1 MFEQELNEQIRRDAA
16 EAAKAE
22 RAEFEASDGLFSHY
36 EIKAWDFGPYLYKV
50 LAASV
55 VINLVGFLVLA
66 QADFTKRGCDSP
78 FVGRVCQVLDTV
90 YMGSV
95 LFGTER
101 EYADAAYEKSE
112 LEDADITFIDVSG
125 EAPPLSYPEGYF
137 QIANPV
143 QYEMLKQQA
152 ANGGFPPISSFPT
165 YNPST
170 SAANELRNT
179 TPKLPKVNPNPLEGE
194 VPDSPFKFETED
206 ETAKNTGGKN
216 TNRPLGGKVNGKNND
231 NGKTG
236 DDQTANNDGGKEDP
250 AKNVEPK
257 TDDVAVMDKF
267 GVYINKR
274 PMKDFGAATLE
285 KVDKKEVSLET
296 PFRITIAGKLGH
308 AKDKKT
314 VKILDPKVIPDPN
327 GRKNDPAM
335 EKLAQD
341 ALLATSDAGWF
352 GYLYNQNVRNVVI
365 SLEQTDAEILINV
378 QSDQPNAEAATSVA
392 NGLRGIIGLAATY
405 SSKPDEKEFLSR
417 AELSS
422 QGKTFQIKF
431 NLPKPLAQEMIRRML
446 DDLRDDGTSLDPTAQ
461 KSPNENTAVNK

>member
-36 EIKAWDFGPYLYKV
+36 EIRSWEWGPYLYKI
-50 LAASV
+50 LGASLL
-55 VINLVGFLVLA
+55 INIVGFLVIA

-90 YMGSV
+90 YVGSV

-112 LEDADITFIDVSG
+112 LEDADITFIDVSS
-125 EAPPLSYPEGYF
+125 ETPPLTYPDGYF

-143 QYEMLKQQA
+143 QYAMMKEQ
-152 ANGGFPPISSFPT
+152 GSDGFPPISSFPT

-170 SAANELRNT
+170 SAANDIRNR
-179 TPKLPKVNPNPLEGE
+179 TPVLPKANPNPLEGDE
-194 VPDSPFKFETED
+194 PDSPFKFETD
-206 ETAKNTGGKN
+206 DDTAKNSGGKK
-216 TNRPLGGKVNGKNND
+216 TNRPLGGKVNGKNN
-231 NGKTG
+231 GTEKTG
-236 DDQTANNDGGKEDP
+236 TDDQTANNDKTDP
-250 AKNVEPK
+250 AKNADAATEG
-257 TDDVAVMDKF
+257 VAVMDKN

-274 PMKDFGAATLE
+274 PITVLGNETLA
-285 KVDKKEVSLET
+285 KMDKKEVDLDT
-296 PFRITIAGKLGH
+296 PFRIVIAGKLGL

-314 VKILDPKVIPDPN
+314 VKILDPKVVPDPT
-327 GRKNDPAM
+327 GRKNDPAI

-341 ALLATSDAGWF
+341 AVLATSDAGWF
-352 GYLYNQNVRNVVI
+352 GYLYQQNVRNVVI
-365 SLEQTDAEILINV
+365 SVEQTDAEIVINV
-378 QSDQPNAEAATSVA
+378 QSDQPTENDAQRAASGL
-392 NGLRGIIGLAATY
+392 NGLLALSML

-417 AELSS
+417 AKLSS
-422 QGKTFQIKF
+422 QGKTFQINF
-431 NLPKPLAQEMIRRML
+431 NLPKPLAQELIRRKL
-446 DDLRDDGTSLDPTAQ
+446 EELRNDGTSVEPTTQ